1 MTTVSREVVRKV
13 PATVVTRRNTSLNVI
28 DGQARPT
35 RKVAAEATK
44 FLALLILA
52 LLFAGGFAASLG
64 YL

>member
-1 MTTVSREVVRKV
+1 M
-13 PATVVTRRNTSLNVI
+13 TRRNTSLNVI